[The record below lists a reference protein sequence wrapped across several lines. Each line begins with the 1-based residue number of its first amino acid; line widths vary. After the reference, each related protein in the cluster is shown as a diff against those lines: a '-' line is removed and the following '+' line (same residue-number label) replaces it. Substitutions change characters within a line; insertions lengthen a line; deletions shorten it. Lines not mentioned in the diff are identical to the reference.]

1 MNVSSFSR
9 RQFLQS
15 STALLGAASCAWLP
29 QLAAAAGPDPSR
41 KRSCILLWMAG
52 GPTQTDTFDMKPGH
66 ANGGEF
72 QETETNVPGLRF
84 SEHFAGLS
92 RQADKLAIFR
102 GMSTKEGDHQ
112 RGTYLMHTGQR
123 PGGPLNYPSIGAS
136 LAKAMANRETSLPNY
151 VAVNPSAFLN
161 GAALGPGFLGPRYA
175 AATVGAR
182 GARSPGPQPMEGDGQ
197 LADLGVDFLSL
208 PPGLDQPRH
217 DARLALWK
225 QQQQQFLS
233 GHPSGAAEA
242 QATIFQSAVKMMHP
256 EAASAFDLSQER
268 TEIRESYGRGTFG
281 QGCLIARRLVE
292 RGVPFVEVTLGGNVL
307 GWDTHQ
313 NNFTAVKRLSEEL
326 DQGWSTLMTELA
338 ERGLL
343 ETTTICWMGEFGRTP
358 NINNNAGRDHF
369 PDAWSCVLAG
379 GGIAG
384 GQAYGKTDEAG
395 MEVTENKTEVQD
407 LLATLCRAVGV
418 DPTTEHYSPQARP
431 IKISEGSP
439 IDQVLT

>member
-1 MNVSSFSR
+1 MNILPQSR
-9 RQFLQS
+9 RRFLQT
-15 STALLGAASCAWLP
+15 TAGLLGAASCSWLP
-29 QLAAAAGPDPSR
+29 QLAAAAGADPNR
-41 KRSCILLWMAG
+41 KRSCIVLWMAG

-72 QETETNVPGLRF
+72 KETETNVPGLRF
-84 SEHFAGLS
+84 SEHFAGLAK
-92 RQADKLAIFR
+92 QADKLAIMR
-102 GMSTKEGDHQ
+102 GMSTREGDHL

-136 LAKAMANRETSLPNY
+136 LSKALEHNQSTLPSY
-151 VAVNPSAFLN
+151 VAVNPSGLLN
-161 GAALGPGFLGPRYA
+161 GSALSPGFLGPRYA

-182 GARSPGPQPMEGDGQ
+182 GTPPGEGSEAM
-197 LADLGVDFLSL
+197 ADLGVDFLSL
-208 PPGLDQPRH
+208 PPGIDTKRQ

-225 QQQQQFLS
+225 DQQNQFLAR
-233 GHPSGAAEA
+233 HPSGAAEA

-256 EAASAFDLSQER
+256 DAASAFDLSQE
-268 TEIRESYGRGTFG
+268 TTQVRESYGRGTFG

-292 RGVPFVEVTLGGNVL
+292 RDVPFVEVTLGGNGL

-313 NNFTAVKRLSEEL
+313 GNFPAVERLSKEL
-326 DQGWSTLMTELA
+326 DQGWSTLMRELE

-358 NINNNAGRDHF
+358 SINNSAGRDHF
-369 PDAWSCVLAG
+369 PDAWTCVLAG

-395 MEVTENKTEVQD
+395 QEVTEGKTEVQD

-418 DPTTEHYSPQARP
+418 DPATEHFSPQARP
-431 IKISEGSP
+431 IKISEGHS
-439 IDQVLT
+439 IDQVLA

>member
-9 RQFLQS
+9 RRFLQS
-15 STALLGAASCAWLP
+15 SAALVGAASCGWLP
-29 QLAAAAGPDPSR
+29 QLAAAAGPNPQR

-84 SEHFAGLS
+84 SEHFTGLAQ
-92 RQADKLAIFR
+92 QADKLAVLR
-102 GMSTKEGDHQ
+102 GMSTKEGDHL

-123 PGGPLNYPSIGAS
+123 PGGPLNYPAIGAS
-136 LAKAMANRETSLPNY
+136 LAKAMANRESALPNY

-182 GARSPGPQPMEGDGQ
+182 GGRPPGQQPMEEGSE
-197 LADLGVDFLSL
+197 LANLGVDFLSL
-208 PPGLDQPRH
+208 PSGVNQSRH
-217 DARLALWK
+217 DARLALWQ

-233 GHPSGAAEA
+233 GHPAGAAEA

-292 RGVPFVEVTLGGNVL
+292 RGVPFVEVTLGGNGL

-313 NNFTAVKRLSEEL
+313 NNFAAVKRLSQEL

-418 DPTTEHYSPQARP
+418 DPATEHYSPQARP
-431 IKISEGSP
+431 IKISEGAA
-439 IDQVLT
+439 IDQVLA

>member
-1 MNVSSFSR
+1 MNASPYSR
-9 RQFLQS
+9 RRFLHT
-15 STALLGAASCAWLP
+15 TAGLVGAASCSWLP
-29 QLAAAAGPDPSR
+29 QLAVAAGADPNR

-72 QETETNVPGLRF
+72 KETETNVPGLRF
-84 SEHFAGLS
+84 SEHFAGLAQ
-92 RQADKLAIFR
+92 QADKLAILR
-102 GMSTKEGDHQ
+102 GMSTREGDHL

-136 LAKAMANRETSLPNY
+136 LSKALAGNQSTLPNY
-151 VAVNPSAFLN
+151 VAVNPSGLLN
-161 GAALGPGFLGPRYA
+161 GTALSPGFLGPRYA
-175 AATVGAR
+175 AATVGTR
-182 GARSPGPQPMEGDGQ
+182 GAPPAEGSDAM
-197 LADLGVDFLSL
+197 ADLGVDFLSL
-208 PPGLDQPRH
+208 PPGIDTRRQ

-225 QQQQQFLS
+225 DQQDQFLAR
-233 GHPSGAAEA
+233 HPSGAAEA

-256 EAASAFDLSQER
+256 DAASAFDLSQES
-268 TEIRESYGRGTFG
+268 TEVRESYGRGTFG

-292 RGVPFVEVTLGGNVL
+292 REVPFVEVTLGGGGL

-313 NNFTAVKRLSEEL
+313 GNFPTVERLSKEL
-326 DQGWSTLMTELA
+326 DQGWSTLMRELS

-343 ETTTICWMGEFGRTP
+343 ESTTICWMGEFGRTP
-358 NINNNAGRDHF
+358 NINNTAGRDHF
-369 PDAWSCVLAG
+369 PDAWTCVLAG

-395 MEVTENKTEVQD
+395 REVTEGKTEVQD

-418 DPTTEHYSPQARP
+418 DPATEHYSPQARP
-431 IKISEGSP
+431 IKISEGNS
-439 IDQVLT
+439 IDQVLA